1 MIFIFSSDVYG
12 SGRGI
17 CETLWGS
24 SFIYSNQTS
33 SYPDDERE
41 CLVPYFDEKG
51 TNPNTVVISNMFGL
65 DDDGGATRLNVGF
78 GLMVTVVIAITL
90 SFLMY

>member
-1 MIFIFSSDVYG
+1 MYG

-17 CETLWGS
+17 CETLWGR

-41 CLVPYFDEKG
+41 CLLPYFDENG
-51 TNPNTVVISNMFGL
+51 TNPNTVVISNMFEL

-78 GLMVTVVIAITL
+78 GLMVTVVITTML